1 MSEGMKRIVE
11 ALNAFEGASPEEAEV
26 LECMMQ
32 MQMLA
37 VIVEV
42 HNGRS
47 IRCYMETSKHAFELT
62 FIRSDL
68 DA

>member
-11 ALNAFEGASPEEAEV
+11 ALNAFEGASPEKAEV
-26 LECMMQ
+26 LECM